1 MPRETQHIDLPSP
14 GPGTSSRL
22 TVHRY
27 GTAGARPKVY
37 LQASLHAD
45 EIPAMLVQHHLLQL
59 LEQAEVRGEIRGEI
73 VAVPYANPIGLTQIV
88 NGEHL
93 GRFALAGGG
102 NFNRG
107 WPDLLDQVDQQ
118 VADKLGADTEAN
130 VSLIRQAIT
139 EILGQREADTQLD
152 AMRLG
157 LSRDAAD
164 ADIVFDMH
172 CDDVALL
179 HLYAIPEQR
188 EQASEL
194 AADMGCEVV
203 LVNGP
208 SGGDP
213 FEEVWSTLWSRLAE
227 RHPDHPI
234 PPACFAT
241 TLEYRGMADVNDA
254 QARPDA
260 EALFRVLQRRGVIA
274 GDPGALPNTAVTCYD
289 LNAVDVVK
297 TTAGG
302 ILSYRVALGDQ
313 VAAGQVIADLIDP
326 GAADPSNARG
336 TVACQ
341 GGGVVLSLRTHKYV
355 TPGTPI
361 AKIAGTEPLAHRS
374 GNLMSD

>member
-27 GTAGARPKVY
+27 GTPGARPKVY

-45 EIPAMLVQHHLLQL
+45 EIPAMLVQHHLLQM
-59 LEQAEVRGEIRGEI
+59 LEQADVIGEI
-73 VAVPYANPIGLTQIV
+73 VAVPYANPIGLTQFV

-107 WPDLLDQVDQQ
+107 WPDLLDQVDE
-118 VADKLGADTEAN
+118 AIAGKLGADGEAN
-130 VSLIRQAIT
+130 VAAVRQAVR
-139 EILGQREADTQLD
+139 EILSQRQAASQLD

-188 EQASEL
+188 EEATEL

-203 LVNGP
+203 LLNGP

-234 PPACFAT
+234 PLACFAT
-241 TLEYRGMADVNDA
+241 TLEYRGTEDVNDA
-254 QARPDA
+254 QAKPDA
-260 EALFRVLQRRGVIA
+260 EALFRILQRWGVVA
-274 GDPGALPNTAVTCYD
+274 GDPGALPATDVTCYD

-297 TTAGG
+297 TPGGG
-302 ILSYRVALGDQ
+302 ILSYRVALGEQ

-326 GAADPSNARG
+326 GAADPTAARS

-341 GGGVVLSLRTHKYV
+341 GGGVVLSLRHHKYV
-355 TPGTPI
+355 TPGSSI
-361 AKIAGTEPLAHRS
+361 AKIAGHEPLAHRT